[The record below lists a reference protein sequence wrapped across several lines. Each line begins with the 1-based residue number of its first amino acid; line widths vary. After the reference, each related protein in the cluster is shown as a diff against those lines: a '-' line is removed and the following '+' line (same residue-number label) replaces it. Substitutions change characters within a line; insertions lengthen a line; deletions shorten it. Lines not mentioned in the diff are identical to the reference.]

1 MGARRQEG
9 YLYEVEGSNGKPASF
24 HIRYRVNA
32 IVDGKQVRVQRSTKL
47 CDRDAKFHS
56 ITGKAVKEKQ
66 AQFMLGIKGTS
77 GIAPKE
83 ETVEGLWRTV
93 YLPHIEETTKASTS
107 PTAIKTSSRNTS
119 ALTTKLAIRPQVS
132 ACTEKAQGRLP

>member
-77 GIAPKE
+77 RIAPKE

-107 PTAIKTSSRNTS
+107 HGYKNLFKKYVCSYDEAGNPSPS
-119 ALTTKLAIRPQVS
+119 L
-132 ACTEKAQGRLP
+132 RLH